1 MLKSKIAVPNMAISW
16 LISEVLIKNPQKA
29 YKIMQ
34 DELTRRGLLP
44 VINQQTTTTGNSNP
58 YKKAYDPD
66 IKALDFQP
74 TDIFFI

>member
-1 MLKSKIAVPNMAISW
+1 
-16 LISEVLIKNPQKA
+16 
-29 YKIMQ
+29 MQ

-44 VINQQTTTTGNSNP
+44 VINQPTTTTGNPNP